1 MAKNVKI
8 TNFKRINN
16 SFSFFLKEILVI
28 RESQLENFIDLKGS
42 TMSNLPEIVFQRLVD
57 VVSCGPK
64 AALNEVIDSQNES
77 SSRLER
83 VVSWFLTGL
92 R

>member
-16 SFSFFLKEILVI
+16 SFSFFLNVI
-28 RESQLENFIDLKGS
+28 RESQLENFVDLKGS